1 MFMGKS
7 LYTVTIPWY
16 TLGSKK
22 YEFGEEVKMRTQEE
36 ISNKVQQLMGI
47 LDDGHVEDYNERWE
61 KDTITWLMV
70 NGRMTRNELIERRHK
85 VDEIVCLLNSAQ
97 RKNYGL
103 ISSFLA
109 EIAVIKWLLE

>member
-1 MFMGKS
+1 
-7 LYTVTIPWY
+7 
-16 TLGSKK
+16 
-22 YEFGEEVKMRTQEE
+22 MRTQEE
-36 ISNKVQQLMGI
+36 IQNRVQQLMGI
-47 LDDGHVEDYNERWE
+47 LDDGHVEDFCERWE

-85 VDEIVCLLNSAQ
+85 VDEIVCLLNSTQ

-109 EIAVIKWLLE
+109 EIAVIKWLLS

>member
-1 MFMGKS
+1 
-7 LYTVTIPWY
+7 
-16 TLGSKK
+16 
-22 YEFGEEVKMRTQEE
+22 MRTQEE
-36 ISNKVQQLMGI
+36 ISDKVQQLMGI
-47 LDDGHVEDYNERWE
+47 LDDGHVEEYHEWWE

-85 VDEIVCLLNSAQ
+85 VDEIVCLLDSAQ

-109 EIAVIKWLLE
+109 EIAVIKWLLS